1 MIPLGVAEY
10 DFHGT
15 GKVPFQLGTTPELE
29 LEIDIDKFLESC
41 VFELLENY

>member
-1 MIPLGVAEY
+1 MIPLGITEF
-10 DFHGT
+10 DFHST
-15 GKVPFQLGTTPELE
+15 GKVPFQLGTTPK